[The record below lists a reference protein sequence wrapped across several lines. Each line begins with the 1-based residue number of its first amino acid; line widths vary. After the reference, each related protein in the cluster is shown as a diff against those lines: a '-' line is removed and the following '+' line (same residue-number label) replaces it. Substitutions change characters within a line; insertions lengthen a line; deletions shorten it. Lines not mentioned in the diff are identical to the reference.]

1 MAPYEYRVKCTPD
14 ATAQQAYLVEVFIA
28 PTVRGVEPTR
38 WRCCFRTY
46 VDLRDAPHEP
56 YPLWRQILRKVQIV

>member
-28 PTVRGVEPTR
+28 RSVTRGEPTE
-38 WRCCFRTY
+38 WRSCFRQY
-46 VDLRDAPHEP
+46 IDLRDAPHNP
-56 YPLWRQILRKVQIV
+56 YPLWREILHKIKVA